1 MLAPTGGSHAPGKG
15 LGESENPCLGAGPRL
30 PPQGPASQTGWAVWG
45 AGPRLPSQGP
55 ASQTGWA
62 VGQPFLLST
71 LSSSLGPHFQR
82 SPVSGA
88 LGFIFNYLGD
98 WFPEQ
103 LSPGPRVLSPG
114 GTSESHRELKKICTF
129 AGSPPG

>member
-15 LGESENPCLGAGPRL
+15 LGESENPCL
-30 PPQGPASQTGWAVWG
+30 G